1 MKTTILILLLTLS
14 LRGQDNGGTKH
25 FYAGFGITCI
35 SSSIANHYLDNP
47 TKSCL
52 IGFGAG
58 ALAGF
63 SKEYIWD
70 KAMKKGVFSY
80 EDLATTVWGAAVGG
94 IVIRCIIDWKE
105 VGFIPRKAA
114 TTCFKV
120 YPSKVLASFTAVPA
134 LTTNVAAA

>member
-1 MKTTILILLLTLS
+1 MKPLILILLLTLS
-14 LRGQDNGGTKH
+14 LRGQSDDTKH

-58 ALAGF
+58 VLAGF
-63 SKEYIWD
+63 GKEYIYD
-70 KAMKKGVFSY
+70 RAMNKGVFSY

-94 IVIRCIIDWKE
+94 IVIRCVIDWKE
-105 VGFIPRKAA
+105 VGFIPRKKKNKY
-114 TTCFKV
+114 CLNKDI
-120 YPSKVLASFTAVPA
+120 
-134 LTTNVAAA
+134 